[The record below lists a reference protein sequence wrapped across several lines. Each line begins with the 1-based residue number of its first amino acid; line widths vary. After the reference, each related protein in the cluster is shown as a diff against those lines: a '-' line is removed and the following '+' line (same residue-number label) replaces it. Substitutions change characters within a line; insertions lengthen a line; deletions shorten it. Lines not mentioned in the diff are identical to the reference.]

1 MKIPK
6 TIKLKG
12 NTSTLWEKVS
22 SFHYFILIQT
32 NASHLCPHSLTALAS
47 HGSRAKPNTKGSL
60 NNPGDAVLRFQGRRK
75 WWPELSGWTVPTT
88 LFSSGKGW
96 NTLIQPVDVD
106 PKSRSK
112 IEFQAGWSLIF
123 YLLPFS
129 VGSGQVPS
137 PLLFL
142 IHLLKNW
149 TDSGYLTVYLSGWVI
164 FKYFTNKKERTINY
178 RVIQM

>member
-75 WWPELSGWTVPTT
+75 WWPELSGWTVPTAHCFVQLWQGLKHT
-88 LFSSGKGW
+88 HPTSGCGPQITQQ
-96 NTLIQPVDVD
+96 NRI
-106 PKSRSK
+106 
-112 IEFQAGWSLIF
+112 
-123 YLLPFS
+123 
-129 VGSGQVPS
+129 
-137 PLLFL
+137 
-142 IHLLKNW
+142 
-149 TDSGYLTVYLSGWVI
+149 SGWVI
-164 FKYFTNKKERTINY
+164 SHFLPLAILCWKWAGTFTPLISNSSFEKLDW
-178 RVIQM
+178 